1 MLIPV
6 VGCLVKQIENDQ
18 IRGEVKSHEENE
30 DSIHVSVQWFGKK
43 NLESI
48 KLEKLTS
55 GFGLGA
61 TVQDLPRSR
70 TRQSLG
76 VGEVVETRQIGG
88 RCQHL
93 IEFPDISERVWLPYE
108 NLRFVRGARQRFLLG
123 QLGYSSHAE
132 RFRLRALAYAIETW
146 HENTGALSRLNI
158 DPLPHQ
164 IHLVHHILKS
174 GNLNWLIADD
184 VGLGKTIEAGMLLSA
199 LKQRGNFKRVLLI
212 TPAGLVKQWKE
223 EMHHKFGL
231 SDFRIYGEDF
241 FINEEREWKLYDHII
256 GSLDKFKQEDHLNK
270 LMQSGQWDIIVFDE
284 AHRLSR
290 SQYGMKFES
299 SDRFKLARKLR
310 GLTDSMLLLSATP
323 HQGKQDKFQAL
334 LELIRPEWRERIQW
348 LSLDPSILASMVIRN
363 NKADVTDAE
372 GNFIFNGKITK
383 TIPVRIGNEEQEF
396 DQALQ
401 KYLKLGY
408 AAGRVTSGTTGRA
421 IGFVMTVYRKLAAS
435 SVAAIEAALVRRML
449 RLKAENDLMQIQTQS
464 EEPDDERYYGEW
476 EEAFVGSQ
484 REFFSGEVKLL
495 EQIISLARN
504 LLTADRK
511 IRSFVDGLVDQVL
524 NANPSGK
531 ILIFSEYRATQE
543 YIANALRDR
552 FGQNSVAL
560 IHGSMSHEQR
570 ALSISH
576 FETTGQ
582 FLISTEA
589 GGEGINLQRNCH
601 IMVNFDLPWNP
612 MRLVQRVGRLY
623 RYGQKRK
630 VIVFN
635 IHTPQT
641 LDTDIIQMLY
651 TRIGQVVKDMAAL
664 GGEYHSGLEDE
675 IMGELADLL
684 DVENILESAT
694 EVGIVR
700 TEERINEALEKAR
713 ESVAK
718 QRELFEHF
726 SGFNPEETKGE
737 FKLNRNHVKAFVLGM
752 CNQLG
757 IEVVEETH
765 KGAVFQL
772 KFPDELRERLGLKVT
787 YLKVTFEHEHA
798 NQATKAIM
806 MDFETTFFR
815 FLVQEAKNLQF
826 DGLLASINGL
836 QGEALFTAMLRWQND
851 QGRRMRQ
858 EFTATLV
865 NSAGQVA
872 INTSAMSD
880 WLLQPALDEDK
891 IGSKDIAKKLLQ
903 TAVAA
908 MEMRLAKVAN
918 DDLHPENRQLI
929 NSAWINT
936 EQVCQ
941 SNPQMVIT

>member
-6 VGCLVKQIENDQ
+6 EGCLVKQKGNDQ
-18 IRGEVKSHEENE
+18 IRGEVVSQEENE
-30 DSIHVSVQWFGKK
+30 GIINVSVQWLDKK
-43 NLESI
+43 NLEWI
-48 KLEKLTS
+48 TPEKLTS

-61 TVQDLPRSR
+61 SVQDLPRSR
-70 TRQSLG
+70 TRDSLG
-76 VGEVVETRQIGG
+76 VGEVVETRQMGG

-93 IEFPDISERVWLPYE
+93 IEFPDTGERVWFPYE
-108 NLRFVRGARQRFLLG
+108 NLRYVRGAQQRFLLG
-123 QLGYSSHAE
+123 QLGNSGHAE
-132 RFRLRALAYAIETW
+132 HFRLRALAYAIETW

-184 VGLGKTIEAGMLLSA
+184 VGLGKTIEVGMLLSA

-223 EMHHKFGL
+223 EMHHKFAL

-241 FINEEREWKLYDHII
+241 FINEEREWRLYDHVI
-256 GSLDKFKQEDHLNK
+256 GSLDKLKQEDHLNK
-270 LMQSGQWDIIVFDE
+270 LMQSGQWDVIVFDE

-299 SDRFKLARKLR
+299 SDRFQLAKKLR
-310 GLTDSMLLLSATP
+310 TLTDSMLLLSATP
-323 HQGKQDKFQAL
+323 HQGKQDKFQTL

-348 LSLDPSILASMVIRN
+348 LSLDPSILTNLVIRN

-372 GNFIFNGKITK
+372 GNFIFSGKITK
-383 TIPVRIGNEEQEF
+383 AITVQIGTEEQAF

-401 KYLKLGY
+401 KYLKRGY
-408 AAGRVTSGTTGRA
+408 AAGKATAGTTGRA
-421 IGFVMTVYRKLAAS
+421 IGFVMTVYRKLTAS
-435 SVAAIEAALVRRML
+435 SIAAIEAALVRRML
-449 RLKAENDLMQIQTQS
+449 RLKAENEFMQMQTQS
-464 EEPDDERYYGEW
+464 EEPEDERYYGEW
-476 EEAFVGSQ
+476 EEVFESSQ
-484 REFFSGEVKLL
+484 KEFFSGEITLL

-504 LLTADRK
+504 LLAVDRK
-511 IRSFVDGLVDQVL
+511 IHSFVDGLVEQVL
-524 NANPSGK
+524 NANSTEK

-543 YIANALRDR
+543 YIASALRDR
-552 FGQNSVAL
+552 FGESSVAL

-570 ALSISH
+570 AVSIGY
-576 FETTGQ
+576 FEESGQ
-582 FLISTEA
+582 FLVSTEA

-635 IHTPQT
+635 MHTPQT
-641 LDTDIIQMLY
+641 LDADIIQMLY
-651 TRIGQVVKDMAAL
+651 LRIGQVVRDMAVL
-664 GGEYHSGLEDE
+664 GGEYLPGLEDE
-675 IMGELADLL
+675 IMGEMADFL

-694 EVGIVR
+694 DIGIER

-718 QRELFEHF
+718 QRELFEHI

-737 FKLNRNHVKAFVLGM
+737 FKLNRNHVKAFVFGM

-772 KFPDELRERLGLKVT
+772 KFPDELRERLGFRAT
-787 YLKVTFEHEHA
+787 YLKVTFEHEYA
-798 NQATKAIM
+798 NYTIKASM
-806 MDFETTFFR
+806 MDFETAFFR
-815 FLVQEAKNLQF
+815 FLVQEAKKLQF

-865 NSAGQVA
+865 NSAGQIVT
-872 INTSAMSD
+872 NTSVMSD
-880 WLLQPALDEDK
+880 WLLQPALDGDK
-891 IGSKDIAKKLLQ
+891 TGSREHAKILLK
-903 TAVAA
+903 TAIAA
-908 MEMRLAKVAN
+908 MEMRLGKVAN

-936 EQVCQ
+936 E
-941 SNPQMVIT
+941 

>member
-1 MLIPV
+1 MLIPIQ
-6 VGCLVKQIENDQ
+6 GCLVKKKENDQ
-18 IRGEVKSHEENE
+18 IRGEVVSHEENQ
-30 DSIHVSVQWFGKK
+30 SIIRVSVRWLNKE
-43 NLESI
+43 NLEWI
-48 KLEKLTS
+48 TPEMLTS

-61 TVQDLPRSR
+61 SVQDLPRSR

-76 VGEVVETRQIGG
+76 IGEVVETRQIGS

-93 IEFPDISERVWLPYE
+93 IEFPDTGERVWLPYE

-123 QLGYSSHAE
+123 QFGDPNHAE
-132 RFRLRALAYAIETW
+132 HFRLRALAYAIETW

-184 VGLGKTIEAGMLLSA
+184 VGLGKTIEVGMLLSA

-223 EMHHKFGL
+223 EMHYKFAL

-241 FINEEREWKLYDHII
+241 FINEEREWKLYDHVI
-256 GSLDKFKQEDHLNK
+256 GSLDKLKQEDHLNK

-299 SDRFKLARKLR
+299 SDRFQLARKLR
-310 GLTDSMLLLSATP
+310 ALTDSILLLSATP

-348 LSLDPSILASMVIRN
+348 LSLDPSVLANMVIRN
-363 NKADVTDAE
+363 NKADVTDVE

-383 TIPVRIGNEEQEF
+383 AITVQIGAEEQAF

-401 KYLKLGY
+401 QYLKRGY
-408 AAGRVTSGTTGRA
+408 AAGKAIAGTTGRA
-421 IGFVMTVYRKLAAS
+421 IGFVMTIYRKLAAS
-435 SVAAIEAALVRRML
+435 SIAAIEAALVRRML
-449 RLKAENDLMQIQTQS
+449 RLKEENEWLYIQTQ
-464 EEPDDERYYGEW
+464 EAEDERYYGEW
-476 EEAFVGSQ
+476 EEAFEGSQ

-495 EQIISLARN
+495 EQTIFLARN
-504 LLTADRK
+504 LLAVDRK
-511 IRSFVDGLVDQVL
+511 IRSFVDELIDQVL
-524 NANPSGK
+524 NSNSTEK

-543 YIANALRDR
+543 YIASALRDR
-552 FGQNSVAL
+552 FGESSVAL
-560 IHGSMSHEQR
+560 IHGSMSHEER
-570 ALSISH
+570 AASIDQ

-582 FLISTEA
+582 FLVSTEA

-601 IMVNFDLPWNP
+601 IIVNFDLPWNP

-635 IHTPQT
+635 MHAPQT
-641 LDTDIIQMLY
+641 LDADIMQMLY
-651 TRIGQVVKDMAAL
+651 FRISQVVLDMATL
-664 GGEYHSGLEDE
+664 GGEYRPGLEDE
-675 IMGELADLL
+675 IMGEMADLL
-684 DVENILESAT
+684 DVESILESAT
-694 EVGIVR
+694 EIGIER
-700 TEERINEALEKAR
+700 TEESINEALAKAR
-713 ESVAK
+713 ESVDK
-718 QRELFEHF
+718 QRELFEHI
-726 SGFNPEETKGE
+726 SGFNPAETKGE
-737 FKLNRNHVKAFVLGM
+737 FKLNRNHIRAFVLGM

-757 IEVVEETH
+757 IELSEETH
-765 KGAVFQL
+765 KGAVLQL
-772 KFPDELRERLGLKVT
+772 KFPDELRERLGLKAT
-787 YLKVTFEHEHA
+787 YLRVTFEHEYS
-798 NQATKAIM
+798 NQTTKALI

-815 FLVQEAKNLQF
+815 FLVEEAKKLQF

-836 QGEALFTAMLRWQND
+836 QGEVLFTAMLRWQND
-851 QGRRMRQ
+851 QGHRMRQ
-858 EFTATLV
+858 EFTTILV
-865 NSAGQVA
+865 NSAKQVTT
-872 INTSAMSD
+872 NTSAVSD
-880 WLLQPALDEDK
+880 WLLQPATDGDNT
-891 IGSKDIAKKLLQ
+891 GSKVYAKALYQ
-903 TAVAA
+903 TAIDA

-929 NSAWINT
+929 NSAWLN
-936 EQVCQ
+936 
-941 SNPQMVIT
+941 SK